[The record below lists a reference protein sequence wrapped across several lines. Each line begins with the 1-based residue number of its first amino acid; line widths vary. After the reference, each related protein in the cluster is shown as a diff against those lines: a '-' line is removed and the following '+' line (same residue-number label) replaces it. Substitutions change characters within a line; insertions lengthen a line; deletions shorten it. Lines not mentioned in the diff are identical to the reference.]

1 MIERRMVID
10 IKGRI
15 GIEARGQGEYVNR
28 DGTTGMRIISPPSTL
43 PRPIAP
49 RLICSRPGSRG
60 QDRPEANKRN
70 IELSNY

>member
-1 MIERRMVID
+1 MEMKIVID

-15 GIEARGQGEYVNR
+15 RIEAWE
-28 DGTTGMRIISPPSTL
+28 IISPPSTL

-70 IELSNY
+70 IELLNY

>member
-1 MIERRMVID
+1 MIEMKMVID

-28 DGTTGMRIISPPSTL
+28 AGTTGMRIISPPSTL

-49 RLICSRPGSRG
+49 RLISVSIGM
-60 QDRPEANKRN
+60 
-70 IELSNY
+70 